1 MAEPHYILRKYWGY
15 EDFRPLQ
22 EDIITSVLAGR
33 DTLGLL
39 PTGGG
44 KSLTFQVPSMLL
56 PGLTLVVT
64 PLISL
69 MKDQVDNLRDRGIKA
84 TYFHAGLTRAEQK
97 LGMDRCRLGKI
108 KILYVSPEK
117 LRSEPFT
124 AQLRQMNVSLIVVDE
139 AHCISQW
146 GYDFRPSYLKI
157 GELRS
162 HFPEVPVL
170 ALTASATPEVVDD
183 IMDKLLFRERN
194 VYAKSFARD
203 NLSYIVRN
211 DFDKERQLLRVLG
224 NTVGSAV
231 VYVRSRR
238 RTREIADMLVSSG
251 ISADYY
257 HAGLAPEDKNE
268 KQARW
273 KGDEVRVMV
282 ATNAFGMGID
292 KPDVRVVVHF
302 DLPGSLEEYYQEAGR
317 AGRDGKP
324 AFAVLLTA
332 KTDKARLTRM
342 VTDAF
347 PDKEL
352 IRRVYEMA
360 GNFVNVAVG
369 SGYDKVF
376 EFNFDLF
383 VKTYDLPPLPARS
396 AMHLLTQAGY
406 FEFIEEV
413 TMQSRVMIIAYKDEL
428 YDVRL
433 DDEGDRIFNILLRS
447 YTGLF
452 ADFVYVNESLIARRA
467 DVDEQKVYE
476 TFLALSRMK
485 ILQYIPRKTTP
496 YLYYTTSREL
506 PKYVVMPTAVYED
519 QRRRLE
525 KRIEAM
531 KKFAFAVDECRVSL
545 MLRYFGEKSV
555 SLCGKCD
562 VCRERKHVRINSLS
576 REELE
581 SSVMYMV
588 SQEPRTVE
596 YLVRESS
603 WRRDDVIECVR
614 RLVKRGKLCI
624 GADDTISRC

>member
-1 MAEPHYILRKYWGY
+1 
-15 EDFRPLQ
+15 
-22 EDIITSVLAGR
+22 
-33 DTLGLL
+33 
-39 PTGGG
+39 
-44 KSLTFQVPSMLL
+44 
-56 PGLTLVVT
+56 
-64 PLISL
+64 
-69 MKDQVDNLRDRGIKA
+69 
-84 TYFHAGLTRAEQK
+84 
-97 LGMDRCRLGKI
+97 
-108 KILYVSPEK
+108 
-117 LRSEPFT
+117 
-124 AQLRQMNVSLIVVDE
+124 
-139 AHCISQW
+139 
-146 GYDFRPSYLKI
+146 
-157 GELRS
+157 
-162 HFPEVPVL
+162 
-170 ALTASATPEVVDD
+170 
-183 IMDKLLFRERN
+183 
-194 VYAKSFARD
+194 
-203 NLSYIVRN
+203 
-211 DFDKERQLLRVLG
+211 
-224 NTVGSAV
+224 
-231 VYVRSRR
+231 
-238 RTREIADMLVSSG
+238 
-251 ISADYY
+251 
-257 HAGLAPEDKNE
+257 
-268 KQARW
+268 
-273 KGDEVRVMV
+273 
-282 ATNAFGMGID
+282 
-292 KPDVRVVVHF
+292 
-302 DLPGSLEEYYQEAGR
+302 
-317 AGRDGKP
+317 
-324 AFAVLLTA
+324 
-332 KTDKARLTRM
+332 
-342 VTDAF
+342 
-347 PDKEL
+347 
-352 IRRVYEMA
+352 
-360 GNFVNVAVG
+360 
-369 SGYDKVF
+369 
-376 EFNFDLF
+376 
-383 VKTYDLPPLPARS
+383 
-396 AMHLLTQAGY
+396 MHLLTQAGY

-555 SLCGKCD
+555 SPCGKCD

-596 YLVRESS
+596 YLVRELS

>member
-124 AQLRQMNVSLIVVDE
+124 AQLRKVNVSLIVVDE

-555 SLCGKCD
+555 SPCGKCD